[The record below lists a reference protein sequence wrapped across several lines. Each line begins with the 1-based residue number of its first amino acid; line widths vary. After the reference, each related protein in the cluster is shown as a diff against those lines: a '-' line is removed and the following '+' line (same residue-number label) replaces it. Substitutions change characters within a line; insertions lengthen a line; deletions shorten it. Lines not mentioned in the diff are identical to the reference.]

1 MEPTIREDKNGVLDP
16 TRAGLDS
23 CCPTSDV
30 SIFGRTTADRKAG
43 GALNIVFVG
52 VIYITYDYILYI
64 FVLLNI

>member
-30 SIFGRTTADRKAG
+30 SIFGRTTADRNAG
-43 GALNIVFVG
+43 GALNIVFVD
-52 VIYITYDYILYI
+52 VIYITYNNIFYIYLFY
-64 FVLLNI
+64 